1 LRREVTATTPINQ
14 LGAIGLPLGAIRIA
28 NNGQTVDVDLSG
40 AQTIGEVK
48 SLIESAGVGL
58 SVRINADGT
67 GIDVL
72 NEVAAGSS
80 QALSISEIAGNN
92 DTAAALGIR
101 TFSGAT
107 RAADLNFGRGV
118 RVADGHPDPAFN
130 VDFVLTVD
138 DAAGTPLEIPIDLTP
153 SDITTIGNIADVD
166 QRSDR
171 RGADRRGPPD
181 DGPDG
186 LDRVDDQRAGVQP
199 GPGDHRRLRGRAR
212 DRAAQQQP
220 AAIDLGITD
229 GTWDAGT
236 SQWIGT
242 DKAQVRVESVF
253 THLIDLRAS
262 LENNDE
268 FGMQLAVES
277 LEGAI
282 DEVTK
287 TRALVGGYAKRI
299 EGQITRQEDRQVL
312 DEQVRTTLRDVDFA
326 QAASEFS
333 LLQVQLQAGL
343 QTAAISGQLT
353 LLNFL

>member
-1 LRREVTATTPINQ
+1 M
-14 LGAIGLPLGAIRIA
+14 
-28 NNGQTVDVDLSG
+28 
-40 AQTIGEVK
+40 
-48 SLIESAGVGL
+48 
-58 SVRINADGT
+58 
-67 GIDVL
+67 
-72 NEVAAGSS
+72 
-80 QALSISEIAGNN
+80 
-92 DTAAALGIR
+92 
-101 TFSGAT
+101 
-107 RAADLNFGRGV
+107 
-118 RVADGHPDPAFN
+118 
-130 VDFVLTVD
+130 LTVD

-153 SDITTIGNIADVD
+153 SDVTTIGNIADVINQQID
-166 QRSDR
+166 AALTAAGRATTD
-171 RGADRRGPPD
+171 
-181 DGPDG
+181 
-186 LDRVDDQRAGVQP
+186 LRVDIESTTNGLVFVQDPAITAGS
-199 GPGDHRRLRGRAR
+199 GDALQIAR
-212 DRAAQQQP
+212 KNNSL

-229 GTWDAGT
+229 GTWDDAT
-236 SQWIGT
+236 SRWVGT

-253 THLIDLRAS
+253 THLIDLRTS

-277 LEGAI
+277 LEDAI

-326 QAASEFS
+326 QAASEYS